1 MSGHYDPNVEG
12 PMPSVLDLRIVND
25 RFGSRFDPNISGH
38 LHYPNEVDWSL
49 NEGAADKIRQYL
61 AEYNNNPSNAIYFM
75 PVIAST
81 PGRLYSE

>member
-1 MSGHYDPNVEG
+1 
-12 PMPSVLDLRIVND
+12 VLDLRIVND
-25 RFGSRFDPNISGH
+25 RFGSRSDPNISGH

-61 AEYNNNPSNAIYFM
+61 AEYNNNPSNSIYFM
-75 PVIAST
+75 TVIAST